1 MALNVDLKPNER
13 IIIANVSV
21 RNGDRRARLIF
32 ETEAKFLRE
41 KDILAASEAKTACEH
56 LYVLLQVIYFIGNNS
71 DLENKFVAASNE
83 IMAASPSM
91 TPYIADIYGRF
102 TAGEFYAS
110 LKAGQKLMQYEEEL
124 LGRLEQAPSE

>member
-41 KDILAASEAKTACEH
+41 KDMLAASDAKTACEH
-56 LYVLLQVIYFIGNNS
+56 LYVLLQVIYFLGNS
-71 DLENKFVAASNE
+71 LDLEDKFVTAANE

-91 TPYIADIYGRF
+91 TSYIANIYGKL

-110 LKAGQKLMQYEEEL
+110 LKAGQKLMQYEREL
-124 LGRLEQAPSE
+124 LGRLESAQS

>member
-41 KDILAASEAKTACEH
+41 KDMLAASEAKTACEH
-56 LYVLLQVIYFIGNNS
+56 LYVLLQVIYFLGNNS
-71 DLENKFVAASNE
+71 DLENKFVIASNE

-91 TPYIADIYGRF
+91 TPYIADIYDKF
-102 TAGEFYAS
+102 TAGDLYAS
-110 LKAGQKLMQYEEEL
+110 LKSGQKLMQYEKEL
-124 LGRLEQAPSE
+124 LGRLEATPS